1 MDIGRIVPMIRH
13 PLGNRHM
20 AANGDLKAVAPVA
33 EVREADDGLLGH
45 AHQAAQD
52 FFRVLH
58 GLNGLAQNNHI
69 KALIAKSHQ
78 AFFQIGLNDV
88 YAAGYSGNHT
98 VGIDFN
104 TVAGAVF
111 YVPPTRP
118 TARRRR
124 SPNRVRGCLRV
135 SNRK

>member
-1 MDIGRIVPMIRH
+1 
-13 PLGNRHM
+13 M

-33 EVREADDGLLGH
+33 EVREADNSLLGH

-58 GLNGLAQNNHI
+58 RLNGLAQDNHI

-78 AFFQIGLNDV
+78 TFFQIGLNDV
-88 YAAGYSGNHT
+88 HTAGYGGNHA

-104 TVAGAVF
+104 TVAGAIF
-111 YVPPTRP
+111 MFHQ
-118 TARRRR
+118 R
-124 SPNRVRGCLRV
+124 SQQLAVAAA
-135 SNRK
+135 